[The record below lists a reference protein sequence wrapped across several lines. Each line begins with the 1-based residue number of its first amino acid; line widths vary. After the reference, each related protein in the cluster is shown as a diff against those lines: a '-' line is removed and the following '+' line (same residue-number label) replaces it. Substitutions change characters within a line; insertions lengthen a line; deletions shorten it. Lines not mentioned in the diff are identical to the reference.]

1 VQLFLGDKM
10 KTYTAN
16 DIKKKTGIDYKHVW
30 RYVRR
35 LGIEPHIGEQNRLCI
50 TDTEFNAFLVALES
64 GVIEVKSYQRPQKK
78 RDPQTEYD
86 AMRERVTV
94 AQEPQPVKRPGYLYI
109 PAVGAGRPFDWAA
122 SVGK

>member
-1 VQLFLGDKM
+1 M
-10 KTYTAN
+10 KTAN
-16 DIKKKTGIDYKHVW
+16 DIKKITGISYKHIW

-35 LGIEPHIGEQNRLCI
+35 MGVEPHIGEQNRLCI

-64 GVIEVKSYQRPQKK
+64 GAIEVKSYQRPQKK
-78 RDPQTEYD
+78 RDSQPEYD

-94 AQEPQPVKRPGYLYI
+94 PQEPQPVKRPGYTYI
-109 PAVGAGRPFDWAA
+109 PAVDASKPFNWAA